1 MTGQLEDCVV
11 IDVDPE
17 QEPCHYTADDVHN
30 CPRRKSDAESEK
42 PGLWVWVV
50 QVSPPT

>member
-17 QEPCHYTADDVHN
+17 QEPASYTADDVSQLSTEEI
-30 CPRRKSDAESEK
+30 RRRIREA
-42 PGLWVWVV
+42 GLWVWVV
-50 QVSPPT
+50 QVSTT